1 MKDFIHIWNIS
12 NVSQL
17 DQKVYPGF
25 KSGETSKKAST
36 HPAYYKS
43 WAISFEWQR
52 HPTPNHCVSCLVGHW
67 QCQSLGHGSLH
78 TSPCRGGSVSNHLVA
93 PAGLP
98 VVRLRDDKPCSCWWK
113 DPHLGDSCQ
122 SIRDIGKFQASWWR
136 KVSGEFA
143 RNLGGD
149 VALAKIQDNFTIS
162 CGQLVPTI

>member
-36 HPAYYKS
+36 HAAYEKTEPYHLSDKDILLPITAFHAWSATGNVRAWATAHFTPAHV
-43 WAISFEWQR
+43 EEDLC
-52 HPTPNHCVSCLVGHW
+52 PTTW
-67 QCQSLGHGSLH
+67 W
-78 TSPCRGGSVSNHLVA
+78 HLQVFRF
-93 PAGLP
+93 
-98 VVRLRDDKPCSCWWK
+98 VRLRDDKPCSCWWK